1 MAESN
6 SFQCDDKTGNDSSQE
21 AAVYCLAHTTNQITF
36 YCQNCIVLLCDLC
49 LKGRDSHS
57 FCTLKKL
64 SQVTKEYCSTAR
76 KTITTEI
83 ENLTSVLNALHEA
96 NLPRQKLLVT
106 KREQVSLDISQYFS
120 FLRNRINE
128 SLLQQEHDLYEE
140 LTMRVQSE
148 ENRMKETLSKCNALN
163 YTFQEQ
169 KTFLDNLDT
178 MYNEGD
184 NSVFEHLSHLTQ
196 IASSVRENARQTVE
210 LSQSKRQEITIRF
223 HVNMEIENILLEK
236 RLASVEVK
244 VDQFLGSLHSSHS
257 DPCLRMAGFRS
268 PCRHLSLSPENRPQQ
283 VRLENVMEVT
293 RDEESDANCN
303 EVNALTIHDENSIHE
318 TTNELDIAN
327 EEPPPPYPGHSDGAT
342 TSINYP
348 RDPPPPYSI
357 AVADLNRNKELSPV
371 PVSPSK
377 PPITPRTIL
386 PKPMVTPRS
395 SPPQL
400 VSNLPILKPSS
411 PKPERPVGRDDQL
424 TLSGTCD
431 PQRSLFPSN
440 EEGTEILHIDIE
452 PIGPV
457 KKLHCSTK
465 TDKRQCG
472 IFGIAIHREDRLLV
486 VDRWNRCVKHFDE
499 MGACYGSLSYPDEP
513 WDITKI
519 SDGYFAVAVPS
530 FQVLFKFRIMND
542 DLMERYGAIQTQR
555 KYASL
560 SYLVAKNQF
569 VCGVVPQFGDP
580 LVDLI
585 DMEGNILKTF
595 KTTTDGSQLFSYPR
609 SVEVSPDGLIVVCD
623 WNKKCIIMCNANDS
637 YLGTYTGTQTVPL
650 REPMGIYFDLTT
662 DRVYVIDSKAT
673 NSEGCIHVLS
683 CDGQLKYVL
692 RGHQEFKDGRSIT
705 ARLDKIV
712 VGTSKGFVTVFLIP
726 RINSV

>member
-1 MAESN
+1 MAEWN
-6 SFQCDDKTGNDSSQE
+6 RFQPDDKTGNDSRLE
-21 AAVYCLAHTTNQITF
+21 AVVFCLIHTTNQITC
-36 YCQNCIVLLCDLC
+36 YCQNCIVLLCDSC
-49 LKGRDSHS
+49 LKSRDSHS
-57 FCTLKKL
+57 FCTLRKL
-64 SQVTKEYCSTAR
+64 CQITKEYCSTAR

-96 NLPRQKLLVT
+96 NLPRQRLLVT
-106 KREQVSLDISQYFS
+106 KREQVSLEISQYFS
-120 FLRNRINE
+120 HLRNRINE
-128 SLLQQEHDLYEE
+128 SLLQQEHDLHEE

-148 ENRMKETLSKCNALN
+148 ENRVKETLSKCDALN

-169 KTFLDNLDT
+169 KTFLENLDAI
-178 MYNEGD
+178 YNKGD

-223 HVNMEIENILLEK
+223 FVNMEIENILLEK

-257 DPCLRMAGFRS
+257 DPCLRLVTFRS
-268 PCRHLSLSPENRPQQ
+268 PCRHLSLSAENQPQQ
-283 VRLENVMEVT
+283 GRLENLTELC
-293 RDEESDANCN
+293 RDEESDVNCDAL
-303 EVNALTIHDENSIHE
+303 NALTINAENLVHE
-318 TTNELDIAN
+318 TTNELHPIHD
-327 EEPPPPYPGHSDGAT
+327 EPPPPYPGHSGAT
-342 TSINYP
+342 TTTINYS

-357 AVADLNRNKELSPV
+357 AVADLNRTRELAT
-371 PVSPSK
+371 VSEAPSK
-377 PPITPRTIL
+377 PQITPRTL
-386 PKPMVTPRS
+386 QPKPIVTPRTS
-395 SPPQL
+395 QPHLVSDLPLPPPSPP
-400 VSNLPILKPSS
+400 KPDV
-411 PKPERPVGRDDQL
+411 PAGRDDQL
-424 TLSGTCD
+424 PLHNPCD

-440 EEGTEILHIDIE
+440 EDGVEILHKDID

-457 KKLHCSTK
+457 KKLHSSTK

-472 IFGIAIHREDRLLV
+472 IFGIAIHREDRLLI

-499 MGACYGSLSYPDEP
+499 NGAFYGFLSYPDEP

-542 DLMERYGAIQTQR
+542 DNMERYGAIQTQR
-555 KYASL
+555 KYASV

-585 DMEGNILKTF
+585 NMEGNVLKTF
-595 KTTTDGSQLFSYPR
+595 QTSTDGCQLFSYPR
-609 SVEVSPDGLIVVCD
+609 SVEVSSDGLIVVCD
-623 WNKKCIIMCNANDS
+623 WNKKCIIMCNANGGF
-637 YLGTYTGTQTVPL
+637 LGTYTGTQSVPL
-650 REPMGIYFDLTT
+650 REPMGIYVDLTT
-662 DRVYVIDSKAT
+662 DRVYVIDAKAS

-692 RGHQEFKDGRSIT
+692 RGHQEFRDGRSIT

-712 VGTSKGFVTVFLIP
+712 VGTSKGVEAADTHEQF
-726 RINSV
+726 